1 MHLGELRRFE
11 RLTRD
16 AEGLQM
22 AKRNAIAFNR
32 PKDLDDERTDLLDRM
47 SALPDPAEALA
58 RGQKMIDD
66 LNRVDARQAE
76 AARAN

>member
-1 MHLGELRRFE
+1 
-11 RLTRD
+11 
-16 AEGLQM
+16 M

-32 PKDLDDERTDLLDRM
+32 AEGSRRRAHRFAR
-47 SALPDPAEALA
+47 SHGALPDPAEALA

-76 AARAN
+76 GARAN